1 MKHQITDLKVQ
12 KKHPSRLSIYLDG
25 KYYCGVSEEVALKHK
40 LKAGVEVDETS
51 LKEMI
56 HDEEL
61 QKAKTYIYGLLSRR
75 MYSSKEVYDKLA
87 KQGYT
92 DEVIGQAIST
102 IEGFGYIDDRTF
114 AEEWVLLR
122 KHPKPKGKIGLRHEL
137 KVKGIDEEII
147 GEVFDELIDD
157 SEQLEVALELA
168 QKKARSYRNDDK
180 MSARRKLQ
188 GFLVRRGFS
197 FETVRKVVDKV
208 LEDE

>member
-1 MKHQITDLKVQ
+1 MNHQITDLKTQ

-25 KYYCGVSEEVALKHK
+25 KYYCGVSEEVALRHK
-40 LKAGVEVDETS
+40 LKTGMEVDEDS

-61 QKAKTYIYGLLSRR
+61 QKAKKYVYNLLSRR
-75 MYSSKEVYDKLA
+75 MYSSKEVHDKLA
-87 KQGYT
+87 EQGYT
-92 DEVIGQAIST
+92 DEVIDQAIST

-114 AEEWVLLR
+114 AEEWVLSR
-122 KHPKPKGKIGLRHEL
+122 KHNKPKGKIGLRREL
-137 KVKGIDEEII
+137 KGKGIDEETI

-157 SEQLEVALELA
+157 SEQLEAALELA

-180 MSARRKLQ
+180 ISARRKLQ